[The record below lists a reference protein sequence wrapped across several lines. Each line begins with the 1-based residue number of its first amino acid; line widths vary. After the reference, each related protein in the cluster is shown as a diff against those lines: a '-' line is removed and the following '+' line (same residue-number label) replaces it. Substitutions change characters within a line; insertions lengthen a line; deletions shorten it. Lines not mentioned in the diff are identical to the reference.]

1 MVLNGKCF
9 DPFILKKK
17 RKRLLWLLCEKW
29 IRGGAE
35 RTRNDLFEVL
45 ITAVLAER

>member
-9 DPFILKKK
+9 DPFI
-17 RKRLLWLLCEKW
+17 LWLLCEKW

-45 ITAVLAER
+45 ITAVWLRVDRS